1 MQNQMTVYLNFGMFD
16 KFELRHE
23 DQRGMLMGMEL
34 GLVTRTVSLVDL
46 PKKLEERMK
55 VTPEIALEM
64 AKILWRDFCGPFGWY
79 WSDLPEFLKKYN
91 LDVSVNGFSI
101 EQPRVG
107 RAALLAEIM
116 AEADDALIKIK
127 DKFKKYL
134 AEIINGGEFN
144 EATVM
149 KKMTDSIT
157 VQGYAFGI
165 GRAEKIIKVLRD
177 RLGSYDIFDDSAP
190 PPAPVVTPVEPVV
203 SVPAS
208 AVAVPAVPAAT
219 TPVAATPAPL
229 GELLSP
235 AEKKEVV
242 DTATL
247 PTNNLSATEEA
258 LVDAV
263 LLAAPLEGRGEEMQK
278 KWRQIILARLKNVRD
293 AASTARILSATVAA
307 GGLEL
312 PAAEAERLA
321 GILEKTLAGLNA
333 RQQEISV
340 VEKIASVQARTKE
353 LAKDPDQVQSEKQA
367 ELNKRFV
374 GLFGKKAVAEIRAET
389 HRELMTEAQAHPNG
403 APAKIAIVVPTP
415 AAPPPVP
422 VNMPSAPPAPPAS
435 AQYTPKVPERLKQII
450 NAEQPYFSG
459 QPVATPPAKAVLK
472 TGDIRPPQRMM
483 NPIDELRAMT
493 LVDWRRL
500 SPDASVRVQ
509 KIRSKIEAAGADGA
523 PEKLRAISAVQESEP
538 IKVYREILRAS
549 IFQQQSFAEAAT
561 ARKENNLPTL
571 DTAEEEAIR
580 ALLDAIR
587 YSIL

>member
-1 MQNQMTVYLNFGMFD
+1 MQNQMTVYLNFGLFD

-34 GLVTRTVSLVDL
+34 GLVTRTVSLADL

-55 VTPEIALEM
+55 VAPEVALEI
-64 AKILWRDFCGPFGWY
+64 AKILWRDFCGPIGWY
-79 WSDLPEFLKKYN
+79 WPDLSEFLKKYD

-107 RAALLAEIM
+107 REALLTEIM
-116 AEADDALIKIK
+116 AEADDAPIKIK

-144 EATVM
+144 EAAVM

-157 VQGYAFGI
+157 VQGFAFGT

-190 PPAPVVTPVEPVV
+190 VPALVVVEPTV
-203 SVPAS
+203 S
-208 AVAVPAVPAAT
+208 AAI

-235 AEKKEVV
+235 AEKKEIA

-247 PTNNLSATEEA
+247 PINNLSTTEEA

-263 LLAAPLEGRGEEMQK
+263 LLAAPLEGRGEELQK

-293 AASTARILSATVAA
+293 AAATARVLSATVAE

-312 PAAEAERLA
+312 PATEAERLT
-321 GILEKTLAGLNA
+321 GILEKTLRGLNA
-333 RQQEISV
+333 KKQETSV
-340 VEKIASVQARTKE
+340 AEKIANVQARTKE
-353 LAKDPDQVQSEKQA
+353 LAKDPDQVQKEKQA

-374 GLFGKKAVAEIRAET
+374 GLFGKKAVAEIREET

-403 APAKIAIVVPTP
+403 VPAKIAVI
-415 AAPPPVP
+415 AAPPVVVKPIEPLPVP
-422 VNMPSAPPAPPAS
+422 VNMPSVPPAPTVT

-459 QPVATPPAKAVLK
+459 QPVVAPPPKAAFK
-472 TGDIRPPQRMM
+472 AADIKPPKRLL

-509 KIRSKIEAAGADGA
+509 KIRGKIEAAGADGA
-523 PEKLRAISAVQESEP
+523 PEKLRAISAIQESEP
-538 IKVYREILRAS
+538 IKIYREILRAS

-561 ARKENNLPTL
+561 ARQENNLPTL

-580 ALLDAIR
+580 SLLDAIR